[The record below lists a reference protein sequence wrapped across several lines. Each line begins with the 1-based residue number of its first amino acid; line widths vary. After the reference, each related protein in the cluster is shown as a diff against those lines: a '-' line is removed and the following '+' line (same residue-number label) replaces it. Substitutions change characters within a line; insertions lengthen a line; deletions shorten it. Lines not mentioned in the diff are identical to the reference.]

1 MNTQRLTIS
10 LPNYLYQNLLKIAEP
25 RKISRFIT
33 SVLEE
38 KIINLK
44 TSQNPVKDFLAL
56 RSKLPKKNGDQI
68 LKEIKKG
75 RL

>member
-1 MNTQRLTIS
+1 MNTYRLTIS
-10 LPNYLYQNLLKIAEP
+10 LPNYLYQNLLKITKP
-25 RKISRFIT
+25 RKISKFIA

-44 TSQNPVKDFLAL
+44 TSQNPVEDFLAL
-56 RSKLPKKNGDQI
+56 RSKLPKKNANQI
-68 LKEIKKG
+68 LKAIKKG

>member
-10 LPNYLYQNLLKIAEP
+10 LPNYLYQNLLKITEP

-44 TSQNPVKDFLAL
+44 TSQNPIKDFLAL
-56 RSKLPKKNGDQI
+56 RSKLPKKKGDQI
-68 LKEIKKG
+68 LKAIKKG